1 MANTKYKLSDASKM
15 LRSLE
20 TGNNTGDLIDAN
32 GDGKKSKS
40 DVDTILKTIAGWVT
54 ESAMDPY
61 KGKEITPSNYSDAQ
75 AYLLGKTVNREP
87 FSFSGGGEL
96 WDAYSKAY
104 QREGDKAM
112 KDTMAAAASMT
123 GGTPSSYAVSAAS
136 QAKNQYGAALTD
148 KIPEIYN
155 TELQKYYND
164 AAQTRQDLAALQ
176 SVKSQDLSEAQI
188 KASLGDYTALK
199 SLGVDTSQLVAD
211 REYEERQRAL
221 SEALTAAQYGDYS
234 KLSSMGID
242 TSQLVAD
249 RAYEERQRALSEALT
264 AAQYGDYSKLSSLGI
279 DTGYAASER
288 DRATKASD
296 LEYAYQMYTA
306 TGDTS
311 YLSALGADISRLL
324 TERAATDEASSLERA
339 YLSAQIANLQNS
351 GSGGSSETT
360 TTGYSADD
368 EARLSYRFSLGSL
381 YWNDE
386 VRAYTEAKYG
396 MTPEELWYLTNLNE
410 NEGYTRSDAI
420 KESSLN
426 YDDLVEA
433 LNLARVTG
441 VTVLTDNE
449 WNSSRPAAQRAKDTY
464 NVSTYDQ
471 YLRAIANAYL

>member
-1 MANTKYKLSDASKM
+1 MANTKYKLTDASKM

-20 TGNNTGDLIDAN
+20 TGNNTEYQIDAN

-40 DVDTILKTIAGWVT
+40 DVDTILKTIAGWDT

-112 KDTMAAAASMT
+112 RDTMATAASMT
-123 GGTPSSYAVSAAS
+123 GGTPSSYAISAAS

-176 SVKSQDLSEAQI
+176 SVKSQDLSEAQA

-199 SLGVDTSQLVAD
+199 SLGVDTSQLAAD
-211 REYEERQRAL
+211 RAYEERQRAL
-221 SEALTAAQYGDYS
+221 NEALTAAQYGDYS
-234 KLSSMGID
+234 KLSSLGID
-242 TSQLVAD
+242 TSQLAAD

-288 DRATKASD
+288 DKATKVSD

-311 YLSALGADISRLL
+311 YLSSLGADVSRIL
-324 TERAATDEASSLERA
+324 TERAAADEASSLERA
-339 YLSAQIANLQNS
+339 YTAAQIANLQNS
-351 GSGGSSETT
+351 GSGSSS
-360 TTGYSADD
+360 TTGYTDDD
-368 EARLSYRFSLGSL
+368 ESRLMYRFSLGSL

-426 YDDLVEA
+426 YDDLVDA

-449 WNSSRPAAQRAKDTY
+449 WNSSRPAVQRAKDTY